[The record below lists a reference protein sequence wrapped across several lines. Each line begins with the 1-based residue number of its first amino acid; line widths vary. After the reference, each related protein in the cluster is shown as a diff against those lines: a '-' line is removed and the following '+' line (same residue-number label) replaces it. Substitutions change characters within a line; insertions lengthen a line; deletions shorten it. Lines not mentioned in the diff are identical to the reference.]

1 MVSGIA
7 YYSELV
13 DEMKEDHRA
22 LLTTYGDLVQAAQ
35 AYDDLRFISLLQQF
49 KSLLIAHLLKEAVK
63 LYIYLRQRLR
73 HDESTYRLVTGYKSE
88 MDGISRAAMEFVD
101 EYSAKKTGQM
111 DFVLLGSR
119 LRDIGLILGDRIRR
133 EEAELYP
140 LYHDDY

>member
-88 MDGISRAAMEFVD
+88 MDGISRVAMEFVD
-101 EYSAKKTGQM
+101 EYSAKKSGQI
-111 DFVLLGSR
+111 DFVLLITR
-119 LRDIGLILGDRIRR
+119 LRDIGMVLGDRIRR

-140 LYHDDY
+140 LYHDHY

>member
-1 MVSGIA
+1 
-7 YYSELV
+7 
-13 DEMKEDHRA
+13 
-22 LLTTYGDLVQAAQ
+22 
-35 AYDDLRFISLLQQF
+35 
-49 KSLLIAHLLKEAVK
+49 
-63 LYIYLRQRLR
+63 
-73 HDESTYRLVTGYKSE
+73 